1 MKHMLAGR
9 NIPSMNCIGVENPD
23 KDRSSEFKKSEKVK
37 KNKNEN
43 LIGSYFSGLAT
54 QKTFSLSF

>member
-9 NIPSMNCIGVENPD
+9 NIPSIDCIGVENPD

-37 KNKNEN
+37 KNEN
-43 LIGSYFSGLAT
+43 LIGSYFSDLAA
-54 QKTFSLSF
+54 QKTFSSSF